1 MRDQNSVTLI
11 GSIGSGY
18 EDKAPVQY
26 KSVSNGNATVA
37 NFTVVVKKKGKNGN
51 EFQTFIRVS
60 CWNELADTVNGLAE
74 GTRIHIQ
81 GEWRN
86 GSYDKPDGT
95 KVRYSEVSAYSVE
108 PMSGAGAVS
117 PDAPDASGQQPEQ
130 YGAAPSRRS
139 LRAVVPKKTI
149 YRSNAADVGHPRVI
163 AEAQRDYKSYEI
175 ALEPLRR

>member
-26 KSVSNGNATVA
+26 KTVSNGQATVA
-37 NFTVVVKKKGKNGN
+37 NFTVVVKKKGKNDK
-51 EFQTFIRVS
+51 EFVTFIRVS
-60 CWNELADTVNGLAE
+60 CWNDLADTCNGLPE

-86 GSYDKPDGT
+86 GSYEKQDGT
-95 KVRYSEVSAYSVE
+95 KIRYSEVSAYSVE
-108 PMSGAGAVS
+108 PMSGTGAVS

-130 YGAAPSRRS
+130 YGTAPSLTVTS
-139 LRAVVPKKTI
+139 GGP
-149 YRSNAADVGHPRVI
+149 S
-163 AEAQRDYKSYEI
+163 AEEDD
-175 ALEPLRR
+175 LPF

>member
-18 EDKAPVQY
+18 EDNPPVQY
-26 KSVSNGNATVA
+26 RSVKDGQSTVA
-37 NFTVVVKKKGKNGN
+37 NFTVVVKKKARNGN
-51 EFQTFIRVS
+51 EYQTFIRVS

-86 GSYDKPDGT
+86 GSYEKQDNT
-95 KVRYSEVSAYSVE
+95 KVRYSEVNAYSVE

-117 PDAPDASGQQPEQ
+117 PDAPDASGSQPEQ
-130 YGAAPSRRS
+130 YGTAPSLTVTS
-139 LRAVVPKKTI
+139 GGP
-149 YRSNAADVGHPRVI
+149 S
-163 AEAQRDYKSYEI
+163 AEEDD
-175 ALEPLRR
+175 LPF

>member
-18 EDKAPVQY
+18 EDNPPVQY
-26 KSVSNGNATVA
+26 KTVSNGNATVA
-37 NFTVVVKKKGKNGN
+37 NFTVVVKKKGKNDR

-60 CWNELADTVNGLAE
+60 CWNELADTCNGLPE

-86 GSYDKPDGT
+86 GSYDKQDGT

-108 PMSGAGAVS
+108 PMSGTGAVS
-117 PDAPDASGQQPEQ
+117 PDAPDTSGQQPEQ
-130 YGAAPSRRS
+130 YGTAPSLTVTTGGPS
-139 LRAVVPKKTI
+139 
-149 YRSNAADVGHPRVI
+149 
-163 AEAQRDYKSYEI
+163 AEEDD
-175 ALEPLRR
+175 LPF